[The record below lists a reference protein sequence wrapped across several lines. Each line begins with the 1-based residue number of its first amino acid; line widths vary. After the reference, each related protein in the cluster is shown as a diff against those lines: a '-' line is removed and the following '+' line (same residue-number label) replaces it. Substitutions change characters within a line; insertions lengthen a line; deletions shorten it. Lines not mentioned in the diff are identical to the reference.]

1 MSGCIFLISTCMF
14 FAMCVESEDLAS
26 SKGSS
31 LSNPPLD
38 HLTKPSNSSQ
48 QQPAKVPAVSV
59 KTDQKLISNST
70 LSTRDN
76 SIVWFGKIINDSR
89 LFGCN
94 WPSDFN
100 VRYKFCVDQHFS
112 EKGMSVGSM
121 NNDHI
126 KSFGHGILNEK
137 IMESL
142 LSCKEDSCDISKD
155 IELLETQINLWFS
168 HVKSLVAF
176 RQCLKDNVE
185 GIGKLCDSDLR
196 SQTAQVARGMGGLFL
211 NLLDIILDSFAT
223 NDDSTSTLSPKGHN
237 VSTCSYKLAEAIHLS
252 SAMYV
257 RTQFYRQN
265 SVLCW
270 DESKLSSNS
279 CKAICRS
286 FSSLLNCL
294 EASCPGNKHLQQ
306 FSIWTW
312 FFDPTSA
319 ARVRCLPSDKEKC
332 ENDKI
337 TKLTNSEM
345 IDLRNASTSR
355 KLFEMVK
362 QKYQVLRN
370 RIEER
375 FHVPFYVFVL
385 VVCSMMLVFIILTTL
400 ICLWFNGGLGSG
412 KKTVIRYAKV
422 LDSSSGGSA
431 NPNKYRVDVDETR
444 SLTRDCED
452 IE

>member
-1 MSGCIFLISTCMF
+1 MLLAI
-14 FAMCVESEDLAS
+14 CVKSEDSAS
-26 SKGSS
+26 SKGPS
-31 LSNPPLD
+31 LSNPPHLD
-38 HLTKPSNSSQ
+38 YPSKPNSDTQLQPTKMPIL
-48 QQPAKVPAVSV
+48 PVR
-59 KTDQKLISNST
+59 TDQKPIYNST
-70 LSTRDN
+70 SPKVDEK
-76 SIVWFGKIINDSR
+76 IVWYGKMINDSR
-89 LFGCN
+89 IFGCN
-94 WPSDFN
+94 WPTDFN
-100 VRYKFCVDQHFS
+100 VRYKFCFDQHFLKS
-112 EKGMSVGSM
+112 QMSILPM
-121 NNDHI
+121 NYSHI
-126 KSFGHGILNEK
+126 KSFGYGILNEK
-137 IMESL
+137 IMDTL

-155 IELLETQINLWFS
+155 IKQLETQINLWFS
-168 HVKSLVAF
+168 HIRGLVEF

-223 NDDSTSTLSPKGHN
+223 NDDSSSALSSGRVQN
-237 VSTCSYKLAEAIHLS
+237 VSTCSYKLAEAIHLT

-257 RTQFYRQN
+257 RTQFYWQN

-270 DESKLSSNS
+270 DESKFSSNS
-279 CKAICRS
+279 CKPICRS

-294 EASCPGNKHLQQ
+294 EASCLSNKHLLQ

-312 FFDPTSA
+312 FFDPAST
-319 ARVRCLPSDKEKC
+319 ARIRCLPPDKKRC

-337 TKLTNSEM
+337 TKLTSSEM
-345 IDLRNASTSR
+345 IDLRNVSTSR
-355 KLFEMVK
+355 KLFDMVRR
-362 QKYQVLRN
+362 KYQVLRN
-370 RIEER
+370 HIEER

-422 LDSSSGGSA
+422 LDSSSGCSA
-431 NPNKYRVDVDETR
+431 GGNKYRVDVDETR